1 MPRLLRFIIRNAAVS
16 SPSFGGIMWRLS
28 SPLGVFSTLM
38 TSAPMSASISVQVG
52 PAMTCVKSITF
63 KPVNGPIGQ
72 SCFASRSLF
81 ARPLGLAL
89 VEEGIQSFA
98 EVPAHITHKDKVF
111 PFLAREPA
119 LQARKR
125 LLRGVER

>member
-38 TSAPMSASISVQVG
+38 TSAPISASISEQVG